1 MIADENEASNG
12 DVGQS
17 PWCAAMKLLITGICG
32 FVGQT
37 VARGLLEIIPGLE
50 VIGVDSLV
58 RPGSELSRRA
68 LSALGVK
75 FFHADVRSRSDIELL
90 PACDWVLD
98 AAANASVLAGLS
110 QPGASRQ
117 LIEHNLIGTVN
128 LLEYCRRHKA
138 GFILLSTSRVY
149 SVAPLASLEMEVD
162 KNAFRPSRD
171 QSWPQGCSPVGLA
184 ESFATAPPLSLYG
197 ASKLASEMLAA
208 EYGSAF
214 DFPVWLNRC
223 GVLAGAGQ
231 FGRPDQ
237 GIFSYWLHAYA
248 AGKPLKYIGFD
259 GQGHQVRDALHPDD
273 LLPVLVRQF
282 EQPSRR
288 PEPAL
293 NFGGGLANSMSL
305 AQLSDWCAAR
315 FEPRPVAT
323 DPAPRPYD
331 VPWLVMDSR
340 AAEQRWQWR
349 PKKTLLAI
357 LEDIAAHAEGNPHW
371 LDLTGG

>member
-1 MIADENEASNG
+1 
-12 DVGQS
+12 
-17 PWCAAMKLLITGICG
+17 MKLLITGICG

-50 VIGVDSLV
+50 IIGVDSLV
-58 RPGSELSRRA
+58 RPGSELNRRA

-98 AAANASVLAGLS
+98 AAANASVVAGLS

-138 GFILLSTSRVY
+138 GFNLLSTSRVY

-162 KNAFRPSRD
+162 KEAFRPRSD

-197 ASKLASEMLAA
+197 ASKLASEVLAA

-259 GQGHQVRDALHPDD
+259 GQGHQVRDALHPED

-282 EQPSRR
+282 EQPSRM

-293 NFGGGLANSMSL
+293 NFGGGLAGSMSL

-315 FEPRPVAT
+315 FGPRPVAA
-323 DPAPRPYD
+323 DRSPRPYD
-331 VPWLVMDSR
+331 VPWLVMDCR

-349 PKKTLLAI
+349 PKKTLTTI
-357 LEDIAAHAEGNPHW
+357 LEDIAAHAEANPHW
-371 LDLTGG
+371 LDMTGG